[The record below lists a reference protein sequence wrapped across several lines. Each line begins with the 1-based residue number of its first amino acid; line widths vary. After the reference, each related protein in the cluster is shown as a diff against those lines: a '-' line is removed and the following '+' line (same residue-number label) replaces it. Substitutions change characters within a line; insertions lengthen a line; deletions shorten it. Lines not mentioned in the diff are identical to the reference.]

1 MDTSK
6 RLRFSEP
13 LPELILSGKK
23 TVTWR
28 IGDEKNIRQGD
39 ILSLCDTS
47 GKEFAQADV
56 VAIKETWF
64 GKLTPEDKN
73 GHEPFASE
81 KEMYDTYAGYYQQ
94 TVEPETVVK
103 VIRFRLR

>member
-28 IGDEKNIRQGD
+28 IDDEKNIRQDD

-47 GKEFAQADV
+47 GKEFA
-56 VAIKETWF
+56 
-64 GKLTPEDKN
+64 
-73 GHEPFASE
+73 
-81 KEMYDTYAGYYQQ
+81 
-94 TVEPETVVK
+94 
-103 VIRFRLR
+103 